1 MRKLKKT
8 IYFFLII
15 LVSSMSIVI
24 YRNISKGNE
33 QNPQEKAF
41 SEIQYIE
48 TNLVSLLNDLNNIDS
63 RNYSISITEI
73 RKQNN
78 NENSESQNSSSNTTT
93 SESVNS
99 DSVEEKYDLI
109 QNGILTASRDINWND
124 IKGKIEILYSSIPE
138 ITLDLYNLNINQND
152 ILQFNKEFDNLTEIV
167 RNEKKEESLTQL
179 SKIYDFMPKFVKNI
193 TDDEVYKTTIES
205 KSNIIRAYSKIDI
218 QNWQDISNDVK
229 QALDIYSKLLTNND
243 SKNSK
248 QNISKIYVM
257 LGELQSSSNNKNQSA
272 FLIKYR
278 NILEE
283 MNNI

>member
-1 MRKLKKT
+1 MKKLKKT

-33 QNPQEKAF
+33 QNPKEKAF

-109 QNGILTASRDINWND
+109 QNGILTTSRDINWND